1 VAKTGIFTLLLATN
15 NMPLIARKKERQRLD
30 KLLQSQSAEF
40 LAIYGR
46 RRVGKTFLI
55 REHFK
60 KKICFELTG
69 LQQGKLKEQLAYFH
83 EELERRSKTK
93 HKLPESWQGAF
104 KQLRLH
110 LEKLRGT
117 KKRVLFFDEI
127 PWLDSHRSG
136 FKKALDHF
144 WNSYLSRD
152 PSYILIISGSAASWI
167 VKNVIN
173 NKGGLHNRITCAPI
187 RLEPFKLGEIEAF
200 LQSNRVSLTRYDMI
214 SLAMVMGGIPMY
226 LNDVEPGQSADQA
239 IKAICFNR
247 QGRLRNEFSN
257 LYASLFDNPERH
269 LDIVKELAKHPQGR
283 TRTQLSKAYTSGGR
297 LSRTLFELEE
307 ASFITQHEPFGGKT
321 NGAVYRLTDEYSLF
335 YLKWIDGKGIA
346 GGNAFFNTGTHA
358 WQAWSGYALEAL
370 AFKHI
375 EQILNALQIGGLQV
389 TVHSWVH
396 RKNATWPKGAQ
407 IDLLL
412 DRPDNTINLI
422 EIKCANAPFTINN
435 AYAKNLRNKISTFK
449 GVTQTR
455 KNCFLTFLTTH
466 GLTDNKYAK
475 ELVQNEITTDPLFQ

>member
-1 VAKTGIFTLLLATN
+1 
-15 NMPLIARKKERQRLD
+15 MPLIARKKERQRLD

-60 KKICFELTG
+60 NEICFELTG
-69 LQQGKLKEQLAYFH
+69 LQQGKLKEQLAYFY
-83 EELERRSKTK
+83 EELERRGKAPK
-93 HKLPESWQGAF
+93 KPPESWQEAF
-104 KQLRLH
+104 KQLRAH

-152 PSYILIISGSAASWI
+152 PRCILIISGSAASWI

-173 NKGGLHNRITCAPI
+173 DKGGLHNRITRAPI

-200 LQSNRVSLTRYDMI
+200 LRSNRVSLTRYDMI
-214 SLAMVMGGIPMY
+214 TLAMVMGGIPMY
-226 LNDVEPGQSADQA
+226 LNDVEPGQSASQA
-239 IKAICFNR
+239 IKAICFDQR
-247 QGRLRNEFSN
+247 GRLRNEFPN

-283 TRTQLSKAYTSGGR
+283 TRTQISKAYTSGGR

-307 ASFITQHEPFGGKT
+307 ASFITQHQPFGGKT
-321 NGAVYRLTDEYSLF
+321 SGSVYRLTDEYSLF

-346 GGNAFFNTGTHA
+346 GENAFFNTETSA
-358 WQAWSGYALEAL
+358 WRAWSGYALEAL

-375 EQILNALQIGGLQV
+375 EQILDALKIGGLQV
-389 TVHSWVH
+389 TAHSWVH
-396 RKNATWPKGAQ
+396 RKNTTWPQGAQ

-412 DRPDNTINLI
+412 DRPDNTINLL
-422 EIKCANAPFTINN
+422 EIKCSKSPFTITN
-435 AYAKNLRNKISTFK
+435 AYAKNLRHKISTFK
-449 GVTQTR
+449 GVTKTR
-455 KNCFLTFLTTH
+455 KNCFLSFLTTH
-466 GLTDNKYAK
+466 GLTRNQYYK
-475 ELVQNEITTDPLFQ
+475 ELVQNEITAEQLFQ